1 MILKEVY
8 IYKRL
13 TVYSL
18 FCDIEQIQ
26 FKYINEED
34 KTMTN
39 DNKEL
44 DLEMLDKIA
53 GGNDQQVNE
62 YLREIAAKKGL
73 NLDEVGRMVVLNR
86 MTREEEYELLRR
98 IEAR

>member
-1 MILKEVY
+1 
-8 IYKRL
+8 
-13 TVYSL
+13 
-18 FCDIEQIQ
+18 
-26 FKYINEED
+26 
-34 KTMTN
+34 MTN

>member
-1 MILKEVY
+1 
-8 IYKRL
+8 
-13 TVYSL
+13 
-18 FCDIEQIQ
+18 
-26 FKYINEED
+26 
-34 KTMTN
+34 MTN

-86 MTREEEYELLRR
+86 MTREEEFELLRR

>member
-1 MILKEVY
+1 MAE
-8 IYKRL
+8 
-13 TVYSL
+13 
-18 FCDIEQIQ
+18 
-26 FKYINEED
+26 
-34 KTMTN
+34 
-39 DNKEL
+39 NKEL
-44 DLEMLDKIA
+44 DMEMLDKIA

-86 MTREEEYELLRR
+86 MTREEEFELLRR